1 MSQASSGERTPY
13 LRPSIRDYGD
23 LVEMT
28 ANIGGTFSDVPQG
41 SPSGAGCGGGPN
53 CFS

>member
-1 MSQASSGERTPY
+1 MSQASSAQRRPY
-13 LRPSIRDYGD
+13 IPPSIRDYGD
-23 LVEMT
+23 LVEVT

-41 SPSGAGCGGGPN
+41 TPTGGGCGGGPS

>member
-1 MSQASSGERTPY
+1 MSQASSAQHRPY
-13 LRPSIRDYGD
+13 IPPSIRDYGG
-23 LVEMT
+23 LVEVT
-28 ANIGGTFSDVPQG
+28 ANVGGTFSDVPQG